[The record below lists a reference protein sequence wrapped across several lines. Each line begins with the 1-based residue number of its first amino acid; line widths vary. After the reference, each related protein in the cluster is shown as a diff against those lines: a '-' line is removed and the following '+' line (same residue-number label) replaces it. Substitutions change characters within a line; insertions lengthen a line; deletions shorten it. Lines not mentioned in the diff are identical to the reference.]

1 MQESNFSFEAADGV
15 RIFVYR
21 WLPQTQARAAVQ
33 IAHGLAEHAG
43 RYRRLA
49 EALTAAGYAVYGS
62 DLRGHG
68 RSGRTVDDLG
78 FFSESDGWRK
88 CVDDLWLLNQIIATE
103 NSAASIVMLGHSMGA
118 TLARQFMAEHG
129 DALAGVVLSGSSG
142 QPTPMA
148 VSGRLVA
155 RAEKLRLGA
164 RGRSALIRSLTFDS
178 FNKRFEPVRTK
189 FDWLSRDPVEVD
201 KYAADPL
208 CGFTATVQL
217 WIDLL
222 DAWPEIAKSCAG
234 VPRTLP
240 ICVISGGEDPV
251 SAATKMIEPMLEQYR
266 SAGLQLEHKFYP
278 GARHELLNETNRE
291 EVTTDLHAWMERAVK
306 SPDVPA

>member
-1 MQESNFSFEAADGV
+1 M
-15 RIFVYR
+15 
-21 WLPQTQARAAVQ
+21 Q

-49 EALTAAGYAVYGS
+49 EALTTAGYAIYAS

-68 RSGRTVDDLG
+68 RSAGKEENLG

-88 CVDDLWLLNQIIATE
+88 CINDLWQLNQILAKENPATP
-103 NSAASIVMLGHSMGA
+103 IFILGHSMGA
-118 TLARQFMAEHG
+118 TLAREFMAEHG

-142 QPTPMA
+142 QPTPLA
-148 VSGRLVA
+148 LSGRLVA
-155 RAEKLRLGA
+155 RAEKLRLGT

-178 FNKRFEPVRTK
+178 FNKRFEPARTK
-189 FDWLSRDPVEVD
+189 FDWLSRDPAEVD

-234 VPRTLP
+234 IPRTLP
-240 ICVISGGEDPV
+240 VYVISGGDDPV
-251 SAATKMIEPMLEQYR
+251 SGGTKTIEPMLKQYR
-266 SAGLQLEHKFYP
+266 SAGLQVGHKFYP

-291 EVTTDLHAWMERAVK
+291 EVTRDLLEWMETVINHSLDQRGAGV
-306 SPDVPA
+306 